1 MCETIYKDEQF
12 THVLFINKQKQ
23 LLFNNFLFVQRR
35 VFGRLLGKVM
45 RVQSTHLDII
55 YFVQRVNVHILFIHI
70 PQNNNHNGTV

>member
-35 VFGRLLGKVM
+35 VRSFARKSYAGPEYSFGYYLFCTTRK
-45 RVQSTHLDII
+45 RAHFI
-55 YFVQRVNVHILFIHI
+55 Y
-70 PQNNNHNGTV
+70 TYS